1 MTGIVM
7 QTETK
12 KAPST
17 PGAVRRGRH
26 PLDALLAPRTVALI
40 GASEEARSAGRALL
54 WNLISSPFGG
64 TVYPVT
70 ASRSNLLGIR
80 TYPSVGSIPEPI
92 DLAIIA
98 SAAPD
103 VPLAVEECAAS
114 GVPTAVIVSGGF
126 RETGPAGMA
135 LESRILETVRQSGL
149 RVVGPNSLGV
159 MSPVSGLNATCAAA
173 SARPGSIAFISQS
186 GALCS
191 AVLDWSRK
199 MTVGFSH
206 FVSIGSMLDVGWGD
220 LIDYMGDD
228 PRTRSIV
235 IYMESVGDARRFLS
249 AAREVAFGKPI
260 IVLKAGRTAAAA
272 RAAVSHT
279 GALTGSDAVL
289 DAAFRRSGVLR
300 VNSMSELFDIAE
312 VLGKQP
318 RPRGP
323 RLAIVTNAGGA
334 GVLATDA
341 LLANRGELATLSAE
355 TIAALDA
362 ELPPHWSRSNPVDV
376 LDDTT
381 PERYAQA
388 VELAAADP
396 SADGLLAILTPQPS
410 ANATRTAD
418 LVRQRMVGHAKP
430 ILAAWMGG
438 VDVAAGAAAL
448 TGAGIPVFE
457 DPGTAARVFTLMW
470 RHSYVVRG
478 LYETPSL
485 AVEPEGSTSP
495 REHVDTMIQAVRAT
509 GRTLLTEV
517 ESKQALSAYGIPVV
531 ETRVAASEDEAVACA
546 RDIGF
551 PVVLKLYSEVITHK
565 TEVGGVQ
572 LNLQDESS
580 VRQAY
585 HRIRSAVFETTGA
598 GFARGV
604 TVQPMV
610 ALDGFE
616 LILGSLVDPQ
626 FGPIVLFGSGGH
638 LVDVY
643 ADRALALPPLNTT
656 LARRMMEQT
665 RIFRAFKGVPGRRP
679 VDPAAL
685 EGVLVRFSQML
696 VEQPWI
702 REVDIN
708 PMLAS
713 ADRTVA
719 LDARIVLHDM
729 GVLLEQVPKPAI
741 RPYPV
746 QYVGD
751 WTMRDGTRATIRP
764 IRPEDEPLMVAFHG
778 KLSDRSVYFRY
789 FHLLKL
795 NQRVAHERLT
805 RICFIDY
812 DREMALVADA
822 RDPASGDHQILGVG
836 RLTKLHGTAE
846 AEVAVLVADEFQRF
860 GLGGE
865 LMRRVTTVARAE
877 HVARL
882 TGDVLAENV
891 EMIRLCERH
900 GFQTTVR
907 PDDPQVV
914 QTSLVLAPE
923 PSNP

>member
-1 MTGIVM
+1 M
-7 QTETK
+7 QIETTN
-12 KAPST
+12 ASQL
-17 PGAVRRGRH
+17 PGSLGRGGG
-26 PLDALLAPRTVALI
+26 PLDALLAPRTVALV
-40 GASEEARSAGRALL
+40 GASEEAASTGRALL

-70 ASRSNLLGIR
+70 ANRSNVLGIR
-80 TYPSVGSIPEPI
+80 TYPSVGAIPEPI

-98 SAAPD
+98 VAAPD
-103 VPLAVEECAAS
+103 VPASIEACAAS
-114 GVPTAVIVSGGF
+114 GVVTAVIVSGGF
-126 RETGPAGMA
+126 RESGPAGLA
-135 LESRILETVRQSGL
+135 LESRILDTVRRSGL

-159 MSPVSGLNATCAAA
+159 MSPVSGLNATSAAA
-173 SARPGSIAFISQS
+173 LARAGSIAFISQS

-206 FVSIGSMLDVGWGD
+206 FVSVGSMLDIGWGD
-220 LIDYMGDD
+220 LIEYMGDD

-260 IVLKAGRTAAAA
+260 IVLKAGRSAAAA

-289 DAAFRRSGVLR
+289 DAAFRRCGVLR

-341 LLANRGELATLSAE
+341 LLANHGELAALSTR
-355 TIAALDA
+355 TIAALDT

-376 LDDTT
+376 FDDAT
-381 PERYAQA
+381 PERFARA
-388 VELAAADP
+388 VELAAADAN
-396 SADGLLAILTPQPS
+396 ADGLLAILTPQLS
-410 ANATRTAD
+410 TDATRTAE
-418 LVRQRMVGHAKP
+418 LVRQCMTGHAKP
-430 ILAAWMGG
+430 VLAAWMGG
-438 VDVAAGAAAL
+438 VDGAAGTAAL
-448 TGAGIPVFE
+448 TRAGIPAFE

-470 RHSYVVRG
+470 RHSYVLRG

-485 AVEPEGSTSP
+485 AVGSEGVSSP
-495 REHVDTMIQAVRAT
+495 RERVETMILAVRAT

-517 ESKQALSAYGIPVV
+517 ESKQALAAYGIPVV
-531 ETRVAASEDEAVACA
+531 ETRVAATEDEAVACA
-546 RDIGF
+546 REIGF
-551 PVVLKLYSEVITHK
+551 PVVLKLYSESITHK

-585 HRIRSAVFETTGA
+585 HRIGSAVAERAGA
-598 GFARGV
+598 EHVRGV

-616 LILGSLVDPQ
+616 LIVGSLVDPQ
-626 FGPIVLFGSGGH
+626 FGPVVLFGSGGH
-638 LVDVY
+638 MVDVY

-656 LARRMMEQT
+656 LARRVMEQT
-665 RIFRAFKGVPGRRP
+665 RIFKAFEGIPGRRP
-679 VDPAAL
+679 VDLAAL
-685 EGVLVRFSQML
+685 EGVLVRFSQMI

-702 REVDIN
+702 REIDIN
-708 PMLAS
+708 PLLAS
-713 ADRTVA
+713 ADRAVA
-719 LDARIVLHDM
+719 LDARIVLHGAD
-729 GVLLEQVPKPAI
+729 VSIEQVPRPAI

-751 WTMRDGTRATIRP
+751 WTMRDGRRVTLRP

-778 KLSDRSVYFRY
+778 KLSERSVYFRY

-812 DREMALVADA
+812 EREMALVADWL
-822 RDPASGDHQILGVG
+822 DPASGEHQILGVG
-836 RLTKLHGTAE
+836 RLTKMHGTSE
-846 AEVAVLVADEFQRF
+846 AEVAVLVADEFQHL

-865 LMRRVTTVARAE
+865 LMRRVTAVARAE
-877 HVARL
+877 RVVRL
-882 TGDVLAENV
+882 TGDVLSENV

-900 GFQTTVR
+900 GFRTSMR

-914 QTSLVLAPE
+914 RTSLDLDPE
-923 PSNP
+923 PANP